1 MSSAAWL
8 LFALLPFVL
17 LATTSFVKLSIVFSA
32 LRNALGAGDVPSG
45 AVVAVLAVI
54 LSGFVMLPVARDV
67 VSAVAPFAARIDLA
81 APLTG
86 DSRNALSAALE
97 RGAEPWRRFLDRNAG
112 SSERV
117 LFADLLRRALPER
130 ERASVT
136 GAELG
141 VVVPAFFVTE
151 LAEAFQIAF
160 LVLLP
165 FLVVDLVIASILT
178 ALGMQTLSPA
188 IVALPFKLLLFVSA
202 DGFRALIEALIAGYK

>member
-1 MSSAAWL
+1 VSPLFWL
-8 LFALLPFVL
+8 AFALLPLLL
-17 LATTSFVKLSIVFSA
+17 LATTSFVKLSIVFSV

-45 AVVAVLAVI
+45 TVVAVLSII

-67 VSAVAPFAARIDLA
+67 VSAVAPLVSRIDPA
-81 APLTG
+81 APASG
-86 DSRNALSAALE
+86 DSKSALTLALE
-97 RGAEPWRRFLDRNAG
+97 RGAEPWRLFLDRNAG
-112 SSERV
+112 ASERT
-117 LFADLLRRALPER
+117 LFIDLLRKALPES

-165 FLVVDLVIASILT
+165 FLVVDLVIASVLT
-178 ALGMQTLSPA
+178 ALGMQAVSPA
-188 IVALPFKLLLFVSA
+188 VVALPFKLLLFVSA
-202 DGFRALIEALIAGYK
+202 DGFRALIEALVAGYR